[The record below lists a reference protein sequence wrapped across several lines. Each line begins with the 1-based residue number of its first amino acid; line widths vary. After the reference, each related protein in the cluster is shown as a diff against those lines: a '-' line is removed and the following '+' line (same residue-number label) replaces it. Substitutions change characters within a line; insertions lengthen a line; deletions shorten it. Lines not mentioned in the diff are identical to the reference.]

1 MVDAGIET
9 LAADLANGKY
19 RTLDNSLRW
28 RVFPATGAA
37 HTTFVNYDGTSA
49 TAGQSSAQ
57 FRVKVEHS
65 PVMRSYEVILSS
77 NAPPPDR
84 LMWMADF
91 SFASTIRD
99 RARKQGWWMD
109 STEGTLH
116 VLFVA
121 DDFLLDVARS

>member
-1 MVDAGIET
+1 MVDADIET

-37 HTTFVNYDGTSA
+37 HATFVNYDGTSA
-49 TAGQSSAQ
+49 TADQNPTQ
-57 FRVKVEHS
+57 FRVKVAHS

-77 NAPPPDR
+77 NVPPRQINVDGRVLIR
-84 LMWMADF
+84 LDD
-91 SFASTIRD
+91 SGY

-121 DDFLLDVARS
+121 DDFLLNVARS